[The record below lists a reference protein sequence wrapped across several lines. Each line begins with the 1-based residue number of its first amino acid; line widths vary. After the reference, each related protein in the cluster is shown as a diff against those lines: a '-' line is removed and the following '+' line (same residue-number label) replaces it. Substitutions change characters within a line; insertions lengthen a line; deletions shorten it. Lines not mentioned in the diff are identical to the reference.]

1 VSRAGALRVGV
12 GQADITPPCGLP
24 HGLWRL
30 RTGLA
35 VGVREPML
43 AQAVVFDDGRRQA
56 ALIAADLAFAG
67 RTLTDA
73 VRARVHELTG
83 IPPEAVLLNASH
95 NHSAPN
101 LPRSIR
107 PAPSPETEP
116 FARYEA
122 VLPDLIAGAVY
133 SAFYGR
139 RPALVGASAT
149 RAPGLGTNRVHHE
162 RATDD
167 AVPVLRIDGDDGRPM
182 AVAAAF
188 ACHPITMAGHTLLWH
203 AEFPGPFRAAVQA
216 SLPGATC
223 LFLQGCGGDVGPWN
237 YWFGNDDA
245 LPQTFAHRDRLG
257 SALADRVL
265 ALLPEIQTSA
275 AAGVAAHARRFS
287 LPRRRL
293 PWPDEEV
300 QTLESRLAALA
311 EPAYPEVWAD
321 DLHTMNSAQRFPL
334 MYQRGAVAMYTDMV
348 RRRDV
353 PVDVEVQAIA
363 VGRAGFGGN
372 PFELFNECGRRI
384 RERSPFETT
393 FVLGYC
399 NDYLGYLPGADDFDL
414 IRDVP
419 LEQVLDQDRYRW
431 AYGITN
437 TNVERGGAERLTDG
451 LVDVLC
457 RARADLNGEAW

>member
-1 VSRAGALRVGV
+1 L

-30 RTGLA
+30 RTGRA
-35 VGVREPML
+35 AGVREPML

-56 ALIAADLAFAG
+56 ALIAADLAFVG

-73 VRARVHELTG
+73 VRGRVQELTG

-101 LPRSIR
+101 LPRS
-107 PAPSPETEP
+107 PGPTSPPDAQP

-122 VLPDLIAGAVY
+122 LLADLIAGAVY
-133 SAFYGR
+133 SAFCGR
-139 RPALVGASAT
+139 RRALVGASAT
-149 RAPGLGTNRVHHE
+149 RAPDLGTNRVHHE
-162 RATDD
+162 RAIDD
-167 AVPVLRIDGDDGRPM
+167 TVSVLRIDGDDGRPM

-188 ACHPITMAGHTLLWH
+188 ACHPVTMAGHTLLWH
-203 AEFPGPFRAAVQA
+203 AEFPGPFRAAVEA
-216 SLPGATC
+216 SVPGATC
-223 LFLQGCGGDVGPWN
+223 LFLQGCGGDIGPWN
-237 YWFGNDDA
+237 YWFGNVDA
-245 LPQTFAHRDRLG
+245 LPQTFAHRDRLR

-265 ALLPEIQTSA
+265 ALLPEIETSA
-275 AAGVAAHARRFS
+275 AVRIAARARRFA

-300 QTLESRLAALA
+300 QAVEARLAALA
-311 EPAYPEVWAD
+311 EPPYPDVWAD

-334 MYQRGAVAMYTDMV
+334 MYQRGAVAMYADMV
-348 RRRDV
+348 RRRDT
-353 PVDVEVQAIA
+353 PLDVEVQAIA
-363 VGRAGFGGN
+363 VGRAGIGGN
-372 PFELFNECGRRI
+372 PFELFNICGRRI

-399 NDYLGYLPGADDFDL
+399 NDYLGYLPPDDDLDL

-419 LEQVLDQDRYRW
+419 LEEVLDQGRYRW

-437 TNVERGGAERLTDG
+437 TNVERGGADRVTDG
-451 LVDVLC
+451 VVDVLC
-457 RARADLNGEAW
+457 RAHADLSGPGGVS